1 MRFRAEYLY
10 YETRKY
16 GRQRQI
22 VGKRESLRVTKG
34 KHGERIDKRGEGRRE
49 CARLAGDKRA
59 GRYGEG
65 GYRAQSGASVA
76 FGEIRWSLDR
86 AG

>member
-65 GYRAQSGASVA
+65 GTARSQGRAWHLG
-76 FGEIRWSLDR
+76 R
-86 AG
+86 